1 MKTTMRHAR
10 RIAALAA
17 LAATTAGGA
26 MAQTQTIEAVIFAG
40 ASATPIYVA
49 QAKGFFAREGIE
61 VKVTPT
67 PNSGFQ
73 MSGLINGKF
82 QVASTALDNLIAY
95 QEGQGTA
102 KTERPADLITIMG
115 GASTELALMALPSIK
130 SVAELR
136 GKEFALDSLS
146 TGYAFVLRKMLEKN
160 GLMPSDYKFVA
171 VGGTRERLEA
181 LRAGTMAAGLISEPF
196 TTQAKKEGLSFLG
209 EAVSSVGRYQATVQ
223 IANRWWAKEN
233 EKAMVGYIRAMIS
246 AVDWIYEPANRQE
259 TIKILAEAV
268 KISEAAA
275 TPSVI
280 GLTEGQGRLS
290 PKAALDVEGVKT
302 VLQLREQYGEPQKKM
317 GAPEKYYDLTYYN
330 KALGK

>member
-1 MKTTMRHAR
+1 
-10 RIAALAA
+10 
-17 LAATTAGGA
+17 

-49 QAKGFFAREGIE
+49 QAKGFFAREGVE

-73 MSGLINGKF
+73 MAGLIDGKF

-95 QEGQGTA
+95 QEGQGTTPTQRA
-102 KTERPADLITIMG
+102 PDLITILG

-130 SVAELR
+130 SVGELR

-171 VGGTRERLEA
+171 VGGTRERLDS
-181 LRAGTMAAGLISEPF
+181 LREGKMAAGLISEPF
-196 TTQAKKEGLSFLG
+196 TTQAKKEGFSFLG
-209 EAVSSVGRYQATVQ
+209 EAVGSVGRYQATVQ

-233 EKAMVGYIRAMIS
+233 EKAMVGYIRALIS

-268 KISEAAA
+268 KIPEAAA

-280 GLTEGQGRLS
+280 SLTEGQSRLS
-290 PKAALDVEGVKT
+290 PKGALDVEGVKT

-317 GAPEKYYDLTYYN
+317 GAPEKYYDLSYYN

>member
-1 MKTTMRHAR
+1 
-10 RIAALAA
+10 
-17 LAATTAGGA
+17 

-160 GLMPSDYKFVA
+160 GLMPSDYKFVS

>member
-1 MKTTMRHAR
+1 MKTIRHHAR
-10 RIAALAA
+10 SALTAAALAA
-17 LAATTAGGA
+17 ATTGGA

-49 QAKGFFAREGIE
+49 QAKGFFAREGVE

-73 MSGLINGKF
+73 MSGLIDGKF

-102 KTERPADLITIMG
+102 KTERTPDLITIMG
-115 GASTELALMALPSIK
+115 GASTELSLMALPSIK
-130 SVAELR
+130 SVSELR
-136 GKEFALDSLS
+136 GKELALDSLS

-160 GLMPSDYKFVA
+160 GLTPSDYKFVA

-181 LRAGTMAAGLISEPF
+181 LRAGTKAAGLISEPF

-223 IANRWWAKEN
+223 IANRLWAKEN

-246 AVDWIYEPANRQE
+246 AVDWIYEPGNRQE

-275 TPSVI
+275 TPSVV
-280 GLTEGQGRLS
+280 GLTEGQARLS
-290 PKAALDVEGVKT
+290 PKGALDVEGVKT
-302 VLQLREQYGEPQKKM
+302 VLHLREQYGQPQKKM

>member
-1 MKTTMRHAR
+1 
-10 RIAALAA
+10 
-17 LAATTAGGA
+17 

-130 SVAELR
+130 NVAELR

-246 AVDWIYEPANRQE
+246 AVDWIYEPANKQE

-290 PKAALDVEGVKT
+290 PKGALDVEGVKT

>member
-1 MKTTMRHAR
+1 
-10 RIAALAA
+10 
-17 LAATTAGGA
+17 

-73 MSGLINGKF
+73 MAGLINGKF

-95 QEGQGTA
+95 QEGQGTT
-102 KTERPADLITIMG
+102 KTERAPDLITIMG

-130 SVAELR
+130 SVSELR

-160 GLMPSDYKFVA
+160 GLMPADYKFVA

-181 LRAGTMAAGLISEPF
+181 LRAGTKAAGLISEPF

-223 IANRWWAKEN
+223 IANRWWAKDN

-268 KISEAAA
+268 KIPEAAA

-280 GLTEGQGRLS
+280 GLTEGQSRLS
-290 PKAALDVEGVKT
+290 PKAALDIEGVKT
-302 VLQLREQYGEPQKKM
+302 ALQLREQYGEPQKKM
-317 GAPEKYYDLTYYN
+317 GAPEKYYDLTYYD

>member
-1 MKTTMRHAR
+1 
-10 RIAALAA
+10 
-17 LAATTAGGA
+17 

-130 SVAELR
+130 DVAELR

-246 AVDWIYEPANRQE
+246 AVDWIYEPANKQE

-290 PKAALDVEGVKT
+290 PKGALDVEGVKT

>member
-1 MKTTMRHAR
+1 
-10 RIAALAA
+10 
-17 LAATTAGGA
+17 

-246 AVDWIYEPANRQE
+246 AVDWIYEPANKQE

-290 PKAALDVEGVKT
+290 PKGALDVEGVKT

>member
-1 MKTTMRHAR
+1 
-10 RIAALAA
+10 
-17 LAATTAGGA
+17 

-290 PKAALDVEGVKT
+290 PKGALDVEGVKT

>member
-1 MKTTMRHAR
+1 
-10 RIAALAA
+10 
-17 LAATTAGGA
+17 

>member
-1 MKTTMRHAR
+1 
-10 RIAALAA
+10 
-17 LAATTAGGA
+17 

-259 TIKILAEAV
+259 AIKILAEAV

-290 PKAALDVEGVKT
+290 PKGALDVEGVKT

>member
-1 MKTTMRHAR
+1 
-10 RIAALAA
+10 
-17 LAATTAGGA
+17 

-246 AVDWIYEPANRQE
+246 SVDWIYEPANRQE

-290 PKAALDVEGVKT
+290 PKGALDVEGVKT